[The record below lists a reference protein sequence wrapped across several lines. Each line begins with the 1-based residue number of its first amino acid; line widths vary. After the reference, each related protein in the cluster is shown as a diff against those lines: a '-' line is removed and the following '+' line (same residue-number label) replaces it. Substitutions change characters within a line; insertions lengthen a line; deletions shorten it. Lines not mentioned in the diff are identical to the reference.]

1 MPPKIKIKLPPKTIV
16 TTEKSPEPIVVKKDK
31 KIKVTLKPKPL
42 VNPYEDILEEPLK
55 IVKKLKLEEV
65 EALMNHLDEAYEM
78 GKPFIPDKVYDE
90 IKDYYLSEKS
100 KLGKVKV
107 KVGVKPTRDKVK
119 LPIFMGSMDKI
130 DPNSTQ
136 LRSFFTKFPGTKV
149 ITMKLDGI
157 SMLIDARDLS
167 SIKAYTRGDGIE
179 GQDVS
184 WIIPFLKLD
193 VKEPCIVRGEAIFS
207 KTNWAKIKHIGK
219 NPRNSM
225 AGMINRLRETD
236 PEILKYSHFVA
247 YEFMEPDELEVY
259 MSNSKQLKK
268 LEENGFRVV
277 PHKLGFT
284 KNLLNSTLEK
294 ITEELSE
301 ILMEWK
307 ETGDY
312 EMDGIII
319 TDNGE
324 HERNTDGNPEYAK
337 AFKINQAAKET
348 IVKGVEWNPSK
359 DGFLKPVI
367 LVETVL
373 IDGNSYNR
381 VTGNNARFINNNG
394 IGPGAK
400 ITIVRS
406 KDVIPK
412 VVDILEPTEPEFPSE
427 YSWKWAND
435 VDIELEDKEGDSE
448 VQLRRMLYF
457 INTMKIDFIKEGTIR
472 KLIENGVST
481 IDQLCHLT
489 KENFLELDGVKETSA
504 SKFFEAL
511 RQGMAEAPFYRW
523 LTATC
528 DMRGFGE
535 KRMKQIVKAIPE
547 LQTIPIKDLGT
558 LRSKIEALEGFGGK
572 TTSVFMEGIED
583 CLGYVRN
590 LMEEFSEPVESID
603 DEPISTILSGKSYVF
618 SGFRD
623 DELKTKIEKLG
634 GEVKDGIN
642 KSVTILVVKT
652 KEKGTTKVEKAEK
665 LGIPIMTKE
674 EFISH
679 LGFL

>member
-1 MPPKIKIKLPPKTIV
+1 MPPKIKIKLPKEEPK
-16 TTEKSPEPIVVKKDK
+16 E
-31 KIKVTLKPKPL
+31 KPKL
-42 VNPYEDILEEPLK
+42 KVKIAKKEEKVNPYIDIVEDPLK
-55 IVKKLKLEEV
+55 IIKKMKLEEI
-65 EALMNHLDEAYEM
+65 EMIMNHLEEAYEM
-78 GKPFIPDKVYDE
+78 GVPFVPDKVYDD
-90 IKDYYLSEKS
+90 IKDYFLSEKA

-107 KVGVKPTRDKVK
+107 KVGTKPTRDKVK

-130 DPNSTQ
+130 DPNSSQ
-136 LRSFFTKFPGTKV
+136 LRSFYTKFPGEKV
-149 ITMKLDGI
+149 ISMKLDGI
-157 SMLIDARDLS
+157 SMLIDGRNLS
-167 SIKAYTRGDGIE
+167 DIKAFTRGDGEE

-184 WIIPFLKLD
+184 WIIPYLKLEI
-193 VKEPCIVRGEAIFS
+193 KEPCIVRGEAIFS

-225 AGMINRLRETD
+225 AGMINRLRDTD
-236 PEILKYSHFVA
+236 PEIMKYVSFVA
-247 YEFMEPDELEVY
+247 YEFIDPSDLLEYIPNSIQME
-259 MSNSKQLKK
+259 K
-268 LEENGFRVV
+268 LEENGFIVV
-277 PHKLGFT
+277 PHKKGFKT
-284 KNLLNSTLEK
+284 NLKTATLEK

-324 HERNTDGNPEYAK
+324 HERNTEGNPDYGK

-359 DGFLKPVI
+359 DGYLKPVI

-394 IGPGAK
+394 IGKGAK

-412 VVDILEPTEPEFPSE
+412 VVEVIEPTEPEFPSE

-435 VDIELEDKEGDSE
+435 VDIELVDKEGDSE

-457 INTMKIDFIKEGTIR
+457 ITTMKIDFIKEGTIR
-472 KLIENGVST
+472 KLIENGITT
-481 IDQLCHLT
+481 ISQLCHLT
-489 KENFLELDGVKETSA
+489 KEDFLELEGIKETSA
-504 SKFFEAL
+504 SKFYEAL

-528 DMRGFGE
+528 EMRGIGE
-535 KRMKQIVKAIPE
+535 KRMKIIVKSVSEIE
-547 LQTIPIKDLGT
+547 TISVKDIES
-558 LRSKIEALEGFGGK
+558 LRPKIEGIEGFGDK
-572 TTSVFMEGIED
+572 TTTAFIEGIKE
-583 CLGYVRN
+583 CIGFVRE

-603 DEPISTILSGKSYVF
+603 EPVGTTLSGQSFVF

-634 GEVKDGIN
+634 GEVRDSVN
-642 KSVTILVVKT
+642 KGLTILVVKS
-652 KEKGTTKVEKAEK
+652 KDKSSGKIEKAEK

-674 EFISH
+674 EFLSFTKD
-679 LGFL
+679 LELS

>member
-1 MPPKIKIKLPPKTIV
+1 MPPKIKIKLPKS
-16 TTEKSPEPIVVKKDK
+16 TEEPIETELTKVEKP
-31 KIKVTLKPKPL
+31 KIKVKKSKKEEKI
-42 VNPYEDILEEPLK
+42 NPYIEIIEDPLK
-55 IVKKLKLEEV
+55 IIKKLKLEEI
-65 EALMNHLDEAYEM
+65 ELLMNHLEEAYEI
-78 GKPFIPDKVYDE
+78 GAPFVPDKIYDD
-90 IKDYYLSEKS
+90 IKDYFLSEKA
-100 KLGKVKV
+100 KLGKVKI
-107 KVGVKPTRDKVK
+107 KIGSKPTRDKVK

-130 DPNSTQ
+130 DPNSSQ
-136 LRSFFTKFPGTKV
+136 LRSFFTKYPGEKV
-149 ITMKLDGI
+149 ISMKLDGI
-157 SMLIDARDLS
+157 SMLIDARNLS
-167 SIKAYTRGDGIE
+167 NIKAYTRGDGEE

-184 WIIPFLKLD
+184 WIIPYLKLEI
-193 VKEPCIVRGEAIFS
+193 KEPCIVRGEAIFS

-225 AGMINRLRETD
+225 AGMINRLRDTD
-236 PEILKYSHFVA
+236 PEIMKYAHFVA
-247 YEFMEPDELEVY
+247 YEFIDPSVLSVYLPNSIQME
-259 MSNSKQLKK
+259 K
-268 LEENGFRVV
+268 LEENGFIVV
-277 PHKLGFT
+277 PHKKGFKT
-284 KNLLNSTLEK
+284 NLKSATLEK
-294 ITEELSE
+294 ITEELSD

-324 HERNTDGNPEYAK
+324 HERNTEGNPDYGK

-359 DGFLKPVI
+359 DGYLKPVI

-394 IGPGAK
+394 IGKGAK

-412 VVDILEPTEPEFPSE
+412 VVEVIEPTEPEFPSE
-427 YSWKWAND
+427 YEWKWAND
-435 VDIELEDKEGDSE
+435 VDIELVDKENDSE

-472 KLIENGVST
+472 KLIENGITT

-489 KENFLELDGVKETSA
+489 KGDFLELDGIKETSA
-504 SKFFEAL
+504 SKFYEAL
-511 RQGMAEAPFYRW
+511 KQGMAEAPIYRW

-528 DMRGFGE
+528 EMRGIGE
-535 KRMKQIVKAIPE
+535 KRMKTIVKSIPE
-547 LQTIPIKDLGT
+547 IETIPVKDIDS
-558 LRSKIEALEGFGGK
+558 LRPKIEAIEGFGGK
-572 TTSVFMEGIED
+572 TTTAFLEGIKE
-583 CLGYVRN
+583 CLGFVRE

-603 DEPISTILSGKSYVF
+603 EPVGTTLSGQSFVF

-634 GEVKDGIN
+634 GEVRDSVN
-642 KSVTILVVKT
+642 KGLTILVVKS
-652 KEKGTTKVEKAEK
+652 KDKASGKIEKAEK

-674 EFISH
+674 EFLSH
-679 LGFL
+679 VIGL